1 MPELNPFNGDASGVY
16 AKDSERRR
24 VILHRLADE
33 SSSPVFVLA
42 TTAQEREA
50 MATPG
55 YDTICV
61 PLRSSDT
68 FKAGR
73 LYNVAGRALTPWR
86 WRRVMLN
93 EQIRTV
99 YVNGS
104 IRSIPIVVAAVM
116 SGCTVKGTH
125 ARSYGSAL
133 SRVAPS
139 RYPRGNGEKGPAG
152 SRVWREYFG
161 WR

>member
-1 MPELNPFNGDASGVY
+1 MPELSPSNEDASGVY
-16 AKDSERRR
+16 VMESERRR
-24 VILHRLADE
+24 VILDRLTEE

-55 YDTICV
+55 YDEICL

-68 FKAGR
+68 FKAGW
-73 LYNVAGRALTPWR
+73 LYNVAGRALVPWR

-93 EQIRTV
+93 EQIHTV

-116 SGCTVKGTH
+116 SGCTVRGTH
-125 ARSYGSAL
+125 GL
-133 SRVAPS
+133 C
-139 RYPRGNGEKGPAG
+139 G
-152 SRVWREYFG
+152 
-161 WR
+161 